1 MSINLGNMTLV
12 LGNITLGEMTLRRLD
27 QTSPMKYQVSFRM
40 KTALNKNDF
49 ETNVDLEWTPLTS
62 KMLKI

>member
-1 MSINLGNMTLV
+1 MSTNLGNMTLV

-49 ETNVDLEWTPLTS
+49 ETNVDLE
-62 KMLKI
+62 